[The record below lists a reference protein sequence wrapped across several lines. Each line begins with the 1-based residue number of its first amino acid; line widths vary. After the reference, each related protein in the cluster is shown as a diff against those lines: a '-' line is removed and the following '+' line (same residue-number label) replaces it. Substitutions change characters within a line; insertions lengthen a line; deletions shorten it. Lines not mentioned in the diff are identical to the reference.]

1 MRFPRPLTSVAMIL
15 AVSLN
20 FAIPAGSV
28 EVGENPQPASF
39 ADFSD
44 HYVEGEMIVMF
55 RDDTGRHAPR
65 ATQESFSRL
74 LHDASAGSLDELIDR
89 HGVRKMQRVFRGLED
104 ANGRLRSTARTRAIE
119 QRNRYPRRQAR
130 LGPLD
135 DVPALENVFL
145 LKLDPGADIPT
156 AVAEFAQDARV
167 VYAHPNYLYRL
178 NAEQLPQSNYLPDD
192 PFLTTDET
200 NWSEGAFGQTFP
212 DLYGL
217 RNIQAIEAWNVFDT
231 NDNGKFG
238 QGEIR
243 PGQGVVVAVIDTG
256 LDASH
261 PDGVTVWTN
270 TVELLG
276 EIGVDDD
283 GNGLFDDINGWDFVD
298 NDALPEDPNGH
309 GTHVSGT
316 IGAEPNNAT
325 GLIGV
330 APWAEIMAVRA
341 LDETGVGDAANLA
354 AALDYA
360 VDKGADVLSNSWG
373 GPFPDPTI
381 TAAFLNAYAQGVL
394 AIAAAGND
402 NIDVA
407 SISPANINKVISVAA
422 TDEGD
427 VKASFSNF
435 GYTVDI
441 SAPGVQTLSLSANA
455 GNNWIVDNFPNT
467 AVGTDYMV
475 INGTSMA
482 CPHVSGAAAVLISQF
497 PGESIDEL
505 RGRLRAGADAID
517 AQNPDFVGRLGAGR
531 LNVLGSLQA
540 TVAPDLALVSV
551 STSGFNISS
560 SSAEIV
566 VRIRNHWQST
576 TDVQGVL
583 STSSPGATIQNGSAS
598 FGDIAITKSA
608 RNNSTPFVVSFDSA
622 ATPGVAIDFE
632 LVLTSPGYQV
642 TLYFSATPT
651 VFENVSESTQL
662 PSGGFFTFH
671 VVMHDYNA
679 DGDADVSLSDFFDG
693 QTLYQNQGDGTFA
706 LTDSNPGSFKLYWV
720 LMIDLDSDGD
730 EDIFL
735 APINL
740 SSSNILLRNDAGTLV
755 DITAS
760 SGIAAFNI
768 SVMSAMD
775 FDGDG
780 DIDII
785 AGGKQGTS
793 PAGDNR
799 STFVLRNNGDETF
812 TDVFASSGLHRYTF
826 STNAKVDAVDYDND
840 GDSDLIVVGPDL
852 PLTRSLSVYQNDGS
866 GFFTDVTDDA
876 FTGTMPDPFEA
887 FATALATGDYDN
899 DGDLDLYVSRSA
911 AEPFLTNAL
920 YRNNG
925 DATFTDVIASTGEL
939 ADTNILGHY
948 WGTEFFDYDNDGD
961 LDLYV
966 ARNVTATREDLIE
979 TDSHTLFENN
989 GDGTFSGV
997 NDIAFG
1003 PDVRP
1008 DVASAA
1014 IGDYDNDGLL
1024 DIYAPVS
1031 TFFGSTLSEGGMLR
1045 NASFAVNSWIHLDLE
1060 GVTSNRD
1067 AYGARIIVT
1076 TGSTSRIRE
1085 IYTSAV
1091 DATTAHF
1098 GLGTAT
1104 MIDSI
1109 EVRWPSGIV
1118 QHWVN
1123 VAVNQR
1129 VDLLECSDVDANGVC
1144 DSTDNCPGVPNDQ
1157 SDSDADG
1164 VGDACDNCIVDSNL
1178 GQVDTD
1184 GDSCGNICDA
1194 DYDQSGVVGFPDF
1207 TIFSGIL
1214 GTTDLRG
1221 DHTEPVEGIVENEDF
1236 DRFLE
1241 LFGGA
1246 PGPSAVT
1253 SGTTACP

>member
-1 MRFPRPLTSVAMIL
+1 MRFPRPLISVAIIL

-28 EVGENPQPASF
+28 ELGENPQSLSLD
-39 ADFSD
+39 DFPD
-44 HYVEGEMIVMF
+44 QYVEDELIVMF

-65 ATQESFSRL
+65 AKQEGFSRL
-74 LHDASAGSLDELIDR
+74 LQDASAGSLDELIDR
-89 HGVRKMQRVFRGLED
+89 YGVRKMQRVFRGLED
-104 ANGRLRSTARTRAIE
+104 ANGRLRSTARARAVE
-119 QRNRYPRRQAR
+119 QRKRYPRRQAR

-178 NAEQLPQSNYLPDD
+178 SAAKLPPHNAYIPDD
-192 PFLTTDET
+192 PFLSTDGI
-200 NWSEGAFGQTFP
+200 NWSNGAFGQSFP

-217 RNIQAIEAWNVFDT
+217 RNINAIRAWNEFDT
-231 NDNGKFG
+231 DDDGVFG
-238 QGEIR
+238 PTETR
-243 PGQGVVVAVIDTG
+243 PGEGVVVAVIDSG

-270 TVELLG
+270 PD
-276 EIGVDDD
+276 EIPGNGQDDD
-283 GNGLFDDINGWDFVD
+283 INGLVDDINGWDFVD
-298 NDALPEDPNGH
+298 EDASPEDPYGH

-316 IGAEPNNAT
+316 IGAAPDNAT

-330 APWAEIMAVRA
+330 APWVEIMPLRA
-341 LDETGVGDAANLA
+341 LNEEGKGTAANLA

-373 GPFPDPTI
+373 GPTSGTI
-381 TAAFLNAYAQGVL
+381 SAAFANAYTQGVL
-394 AIAAAGND
+394 AIAAAGN
-402 NIDVA
+402 NNFDVTD
-407 SISPANINKVISVAA
+407 ISPAKINTVISVAA
-422 TDEGD
+422 TDEED

-435 GYTVDI
+435 GHKVDI

-455 GNNWIVDNFPNT
+455 GNNTIVDGNPNV

-475 INGTSMA
+475 ISGTSMA
-482 CPHVSGAAAVLISQF
+482 CPHVAGAAAVLISQF
-497 PGESIDEL
+497 PNETIDEI

-517 AQNPDFVGRLGAGR
+517 AQNPDFIGRLGAGR

-540 TVAPDLALVSV
+540 TAAPDLSFDTV
-551 STSGFNISS
+551 STSGFLVSS

-566 VRIRNHWQST
+566 VKIRNHWQST

-583 STSSPGATIQNGSAS
+583 STSSPGATIQNGSFS
-598 FGDIAITKSA
+598 FGDIAITEAVS
-608 RNNSTPFVVSFDSA
+608 NNSSPFVVLLDAA

-632 LVLTSPGYQV
+632 LALTSPGYQV

-651 VFENVSESTQL
+651 IFENVSESTQL
-662 PSGGFFTFH
+662 PSNMAVPWH
-671 VVMHDYNA
+671 VVIQDYNA
-679 DGDADVSLSDFFDG
+679 DGDADVSVSGLLPG
-693 QTLYQNQGDGTFA
+693 QTLYENQGDGTFA
-706 LTDSNPGSFKLYWV
+706 LVDSNSGFIKGYRV

-730 EDIFL
+730 EDIFMTPTQQ
-735 APINL
+735 A
-740 SSSNILLRNDAGTLV
+740 SDNILLRNDAGTLI
-755 DITAS
+755 DITDD
-760 SGIAAFNI
+760 SGMAAFNI
-768 SVMSAMD
+768 LVMSAMD

-780 DIDII
+780 DVDII
-785 AGGKQGTS
+785 AGGV
-793 PAGDNR
+793 PDNGR
-799 STFVLRNNGDETF
+799 STYVLRNNGDETF
-812 TDVFASSGLHRYTF
+812 TDVFASSGLHELTF
-826 STNAKVDAVDYDND
+826 SFASGRIGLNAVDYDND
-840 GDSDLIVVGPDL
+840 GDSDLIVVASFNNR
-852 PLTRSLSVYQNDGS
+852 TLSVYQNDGF

-876 FTGTMPDPFEA
+876 IPGGTPGGA
-887 FATALATGDYDN
+887 ATASAAGDYDN
-899 DGDLDLYVSRSA
+899 DGDLDLYVSFRTSST
-911 AEPFLTNAL
+911 LTSAL

-925 DATFTDVIASTGEL
+925 DATFTDVTASTGEL
-939 ADTNILGHY
+939 ADLNLEAHSSGS
-948 WGTEFFDYDNDGD
+948 EFFDYDNDGD

-966 ARNVTATREDLIE
+966 VRNGSLPREDLID
-979 TDSHTLFENN
+979 TDSNTLFENN
-989 GDGTFSGV
+989 GDGTFSVV
-997 NDIAFG
+997 NDSAFG
-1003 PDVRP
+1003 PNIRP
-1008 DVASAA
+1008 NLAPAA

-1024 DIYAPVS
+1024 DIYAPAS
-1031 TFFGSTLSEGGMLR
+1031 TFAGGNHSSEGGMLR
-1045 NASFAVNSWIHLDLE
+1045 NASLAVNNWIHLDLE

-1076 TGSTSRIRE
+1076 TGATSRIRE

-1091 DATTAHF
+1091 DPTTAHF
-1098 GLGTAT
+1098 GLGAAT
-1104 MIDSI
+1104 IIDSI

-1118 QHWVN
+1118 QSWVN

-1129 VDLLECSDVDANGVC
+1129 VELLECSDADANGVC
-1144 DSTDNCPGVPNDQ
+1144 DSTDNCPGVANDQ

-1164 VGDACDNCIVDSNL
+1164 VGDACDNCIVDSNW

-1194 DYDQSGVVGFPDF
+1194 DYDQSGLVGLEDF
-1207 TIFSGIL
+1207 GIAIQIF

-1221 DHTEPVEGIVENEDF
+1221 DHTEPVEGIVELEDF
-1236 DRFLE
+1236 DRFEE
-1241 LFGGA
+1241 LFFTV

>member
-15 AVSLN
+15 AASLN

-28 EVGENPQPASF
+28 EIGETPLPGGLS
-39 ADFSD
+39 DFSD
-44 HYVEGEMIVMF
+44 QYVEGELIVMF

-65 ATQESFSRL
+65 ATQEGFSRL
-74 LHDASAGSLDELIDR
+74 LQDASAGSLDELIDR

-104 ANGRLRSTARTRAIE
+104 ANGRLRSTARARAVE
-119 QRNRYPRRQAR
+119 QRKRYPRRQAR

-145 LKLDPGADIPT
+145 LKLDRGADIPT

-178 NAEQLPQSNYLPDD
+178 SAEILPRHDYLPDD
-192 PFLTTDET
+192 PFLSTDET
-200 NWSEGAFGQTFP
+200 NWSEGAFGQIFP

-231 NDNGKFG
+231 NDNGSF
-238 QGEIR
+238 QPHETR
-243 PGQGVVVAVIDTG
+243 PGEGVVVAVIDSG

-270 TVELLG
+270 PDEILNG
-276 EIGVDDD
+276 EDDD
-283 GNGLFDDINGWDFVD
+283 GNILVDDINGWDFVD
-298 NDALPEDPNGH
+298 DDAFPEDPRGH

-316 IGAEPNNAT
+316 IGAAPDNAT

-330 APWAEIMAVRA
+330 APWAEIMPLRG
-341 LDETGVGDAANLA
+341 LNEDGVGNTVDLAN
-354 AALDYA
+354 ALYYA

-373 GPFPDPTI
+373 GVGSNSTI
-381 TAAFLNAYAQGVL
+381 IAAFVNAHAQGVL
-394 AIAAAGND
+394 AIAAAGN
-402 NIDVA
+402 NNGDVA
-407 SISPANINKVISVAA
+407 AIYPANINKVMSVAS

-427 VKASFSNF
+427 VRASTSNF
-435 GYTVDI
+435 GYMVDI
-441 SAPGVQTLSLSANA
+441 SAPGVQILSLSANA
-455 GNNWIVDNFPNT
+455 GNNAIVAGNSNA

-475 INGTSMA
+475 ISGTSMA
-482 CPHVSGAAAVLISQF
+482 CPHVAGAAAVLISQF
-497 PGESIDEL
+497 PTETIDEL

-517 AQNPDFVGRLGAGR
+517 AQNPDFIGRLGAGR

-540 TVAPDLALVSV
+540 TAAPDLALVSV
-551 STSGFNISS
+551 STSGLTASS
-560 SSAEIV
+560 NSAEIV
-566 VRIRNHWQST
+566 VKIRNHWQST
-576 TDVQGVL
+576 TDVWGDL
-583 STSSPGATIQNGSAS
+583 STSSPGVTIQYGSVG
-598 FGDIAITKSA
+598 FGDIAIATQA
-608 RNNSTPFVVSFDSA
+608 NNNSDPFVVLLDAA

-642 TLYFSATPT
+642 TLYFSVSRTI
-651 VFENVSESTQL
+651 FENVSESTQL
-662 PSGGFFTFH
+662 PSSTFLPWH
-671 VVMHDYNA
+671 VLIQDYNA
-679 DGDADVSLSDFFDG
+679 DGDADVSSSDLVFGRTFHE
-693 QTLYQNQGDGTFA
+693 NQGDGTFA
-706 LTDSNPGSFKLYWV
+706 LVDSDPEFRADSM

-730 EDIFL
+730 QDIFL
-735 APINL
+735 ATLRKP
-740 SSSNILLRNDAGTLV
+740 SDNILLRNDAGTLT
-755 DITAS
+755 DITAG
-760 SGIAAFNI
+760 SGLAEFNI
-768 SVMSAMD
+768 GAMSAID

-785 AGGKQGTS
+785 AGGHEGIS

-799 STFVLRNNGDETF
+799 TTFVFRNNGDETF
-812 TDVFASSGLHRYTF
+812 TDVFASSGLHKWALF
-826 STNAKVDAVDYDND
+826 VDNKIEAVDYDND
-840 GDSDLIVVGPDL
+840 GDSDLIVVGRVGRPQI
-852 PLTRSLSVYQNDGS
+852 TRTLSVYQNDGF

-876 FTGTMPDPFEA
+876 FTGTMPDPSDA
-887 FATALATGDYDN
+887 FAIRLAVGDYDN
-899 DGDLDLYVSRSA
+899 DGDLDLYVNQLASLS
-911 AEPFLTNAL
+911 FLPNAL

-925 DATFTDVIASTGEL
+925 DATFTDVSASTGEL
-939 ADTNILGHY
+939 ANTNIQAGP
-948 WGTEFFDYDNDGD
+948 WGSVFFDYDNDGD

-966 ARNVTATREDLIE
+966 TRDNTFPREDLIE
-979 TDSHTLFENN
+979 TDSNTLFENN
-989 GDGTFSGV
+989 GDGTFSRV

-1003 PDVRP
+1003 PTIRP
-1008 DVASAA
+1008 NVGAA
-1014 IGDYDNDGLL
+1014 AVGDYDNDGRL
-1024 DIYAPVS
+1024 DIYAPTS
-1031 TFFGSTLSEGGMLR
+1031 LLGGGIPSEGGMLR
-1045 NASFAVNSWIHLDLE
+1045 NASSAANNWIHLDLE

-1067 AYGARIIVT
+1067 AYGARIVVT
-1076 TGSTSRIRE
+1076 TGSTSQIRE
-1085 IYTSAV
+1085 IHTSAV
-1091 DATTAHF
+1091 DPTTAHF
-1098 GLGTAT
+1098 GLGAAT

-1129 VDLLECSDVDANGVC
+1129 VDLLECSDADANGVC

-1164 VGDACDNCIVDSNL
+1164 VGDACDNCIEGSNW

-1194 DYDQSGVVGFPDF
+1194 DYDQDGVVGLVDLG
-1207 TIFSGIL
+1207 IFIQIFE
-1214 GTTDLRG
+1214 TTDLLG
-1221 DHTEPVEGIVENEDF
+1221 DHTEPVEGIVEIEDF
-1236 DRFLE
+1236 DVFME
-1241 LFGGA
+1241 LFNTV